1 MLTMQVVDGFCF
13 ATDVHMMFKL
23 SYLSQFPEYLLIGL
37 KRGMSWRALVLDN
50 QWQVRTWSGQLRQNL
65 QQVISKSWNQ
75 SKAWRYYQK
84 P

>member
-50 QWQVRTWSGQLRQNL
+50 Q
-65 QQVISKSWNQ
+65 
-75 SKAWRYYQK
+75 
-84 P
+84 